1 MLKVLVFILVFIFK
15 PLNSF
20 SKETYSELCYKRGV
34 EIILPYEYGIKNIK
48 KKSHKSIDTLKTELR
63 TFKVKFENTFFGI
76 NLYESSG
83 CSKARMSEYL
93 DCLIETDGKDCKI
106 YYSQMRLVD

>member
-1 MLKVLVFILVFIFK
+1 MLKVLVFILVLLFK

>member
-1 MLKVLVFILVFIFK
+1 MLKVLFFVFIFLFK
-15 PLNSF
+15 PLESL
-20 SKETYSELCYKRGV
+20 SKETKSELCYKRGV
-34 EIILPYEYGIKNIK
+34 EIILPYEHGIENIKNK
-48 KKSHKSIDTLKTELR
+48 QHKSLDTLKTELR
-63 TFKVKFENTFFGI
+63 SFKVKFETTFFGI

>member
-1 MLKVLVFILVFIFK
+1 MLKVLVLILVSTFIPFD
-15 PLNSF
+15 SF
-20 SKETYSELCYKRGV
+20 SKESNSELSYKRGV
-34 EIILPYEYGIKNIK
+34 EIILPYEYGIENIK

-63 TFKVKFENTFFGI
+63 TFKLKFENSFYGI